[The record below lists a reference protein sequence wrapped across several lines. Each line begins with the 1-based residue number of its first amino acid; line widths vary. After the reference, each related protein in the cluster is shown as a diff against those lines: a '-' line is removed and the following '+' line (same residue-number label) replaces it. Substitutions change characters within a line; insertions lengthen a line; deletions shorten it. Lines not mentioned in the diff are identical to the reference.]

1 VPHSPSCSPSTLV
14 PSPKRGVHSIRLV
27 RPVPGSS
34 LLEADP
40 DGLAALRALPP
51 GAPVAPVVVIG
62 PYR

>member
-1 VPHSPSCSPSTLV
+1 
-14 PSPKRGVHSIRLV
+14 VHSIRLV